1 VVSFVSRAMVR
12 KGYWTAQSDNS
23 TYYSAVP
30 MASGHRQD
38 AVTFYT
44 YAGNIPG
51 TSAPTDSWGG
61 DTGYSGQSTRSYFV
75 QVLWQAYSSYFSTN
89 RIP

>member
-1 VVSFVSRAMVR
+1 MVR

-51 TSAPTDSWGG
+51 TSAPTDS
-61 DTGYSGQSTRSYFV
+61 
-75 QVLWQAYSSYFSTN
+75 
-89 RIP
+89 